1 MPKISRR
8 IRIVMGGIILQKT
21 NGSKEKYARSNSA
34 GDHNSLKIR
43 FAVCL
48 SSILPHRQ
56 PQKSPE
62 LRTASQ
68 PRDAPAARVVG
79 HATKQSFGDIPPQA
93 ELGTEAHAFTRAP
106 TPPPAFWRT
115 QLRSPQHQ
123 SAGVNRIRDDLIGA
137 RAAAMLGDV

>member
-1 MPKISRR
+1 
-8 IRIVMGGIILQKT
+8 MGGIILQKT

-68 PRDAPAARVVG
+68 PRDASAARVVG

-93 ELGTEAHAFTRAP
+93 ELGTEAQTQHR
-106 TPPPAFWRT
+106 PPAFWRT

-123 SAGVNRIRDDLIGA
+123 SAGVDGVWHDLLQA
-137 RAAAMLGDV
+137 RAAAMFGDV